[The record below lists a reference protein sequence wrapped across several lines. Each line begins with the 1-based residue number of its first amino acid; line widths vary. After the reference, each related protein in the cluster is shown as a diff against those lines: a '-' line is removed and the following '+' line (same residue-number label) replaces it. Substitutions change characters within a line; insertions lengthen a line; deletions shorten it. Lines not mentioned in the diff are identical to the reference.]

1 MVNIKRMR
9 DRLPTTVGEV
19 AYDSIWTLAFE
30 AFLIISVTASF
41 MMLGSELGPAGY
53 GEYVGLFAI
62 ITPVSAIGSA
72 ASLATLQA
80 CFQEQRDVQ
89 LVVNVFLSVVLLGGA
104 LATTVV
110 AIVAPLILDELS
122 MTSIVAIA
130 IGELIFLPVVRVS
143 AGAIRAL
150 HGVPMATRTELT
162 VLVAKFIAL
171 TGLFVV
177 GELTVQNLAIGWF
190 TASALVVG
198 YVVFVRLRGF
208 GIVARPSAVSLRDIR
223 MVFALGAP
231 MYISDFQTNG
241 DKVVLNGA
249 GLQAEAGLYGAAFRV
264 ATLATTPLRAMDIAI
279 FHRILEHDDNER
291 GVHLRRARLYATWS
305 LGVVI
310 PIGLVLLLAAPILPM
325 LVGDQFDGSVE
336 MIRWLVLWLP
346 FKTIAQ
352 PPLAGL
358 LGLGRLGIRLI
369 ILCTTAALSMTLYL
383 ILIPDMGWEGAV
395 IGTIVAEAALAGLG
409 WIALFWAQGRRNAE
423 LAIHAAQPGEPSFSG

>member
-1 MVNIKRMR
+1 MVNIRRIR

-19 AYDSIWTLAFE
+19 AYDSVWTLAFE

-80 CFQEQRDVQ
+80 CFQEQRAVQ
-89 LVVNVFLSVVLLGGA
+89 PVVDVFLSVVLLGGS
-104 LATTVV
+104 LATVIV
-110 AIVAPLILDELS
+110 AIVAPLVLDELS

-130 IGELIFLPVVRVS
+130 FGELVFLPVVRVS
-143 AGAIRAL
+143 AGAVRAL

-162 VLVAKFIAL
+162 LLVAKFFAL

-177 GELTVQNLAIGWF
+177 GELTVENLAIGWF
-190 TASALVVG
+190 IASGLVAG

-208 GIVARPSAVSLRDIR
+208 GIVARPSAVSMRDIR

-249 GLQAEAGLYGAAFRV
+249 DLQAEAGLYGAAFRV

-291 GVHLRRARLYATWS
+291 GVHLRRARRYASWS

-310 PIGLVLLLAAPILPM
+310 PIGLVLLLAAPILPL
-325 LVGDQFDGSVE
+325 LVGDKFDDSVE

-346 FKTIAQ
+346 FKTVAQ

-358 LGLGRLGIRLI
+358 LGLGRLGVRLI

-395 IGTIVAEAALAGLG
+395 IGTVVAEIALAALS
-409 WIALFWAQGRRNAE
+409 WVALFWAQGRRDAE
-423 LAIHAAQPGEPSFSG
+423 LATHAARPGEPSFTV